1 MSFRNRFGDRLSLRQ
16 PEATS
21 LNRMQAFNPTNVGHF
36 FRNLETVMKKGFTP
50 DRIWNADE
58 TGCSTVQTPQKQL
71 AKKGDKRVG
80 SMVSQEKGVT
90 VTMCAAVGATGN
102 SIPPF
107 LVFPRVNVQDHWKTT
122 APPGTE
128 CESHPKASGWMTSDH
143 FKGFIKH
150 FVKHARP
157 TQEYPVLLILDNHA
171 SHCSAE
177 VIDLAKEQ
185 NITLLSFPPHCSHE
199 MQPLDKTVYGPFQKF
214 YDQAFDLWMID

>member
-1 MSFRNRFGDRLSLRQ
+1 
-16 PEATS
+16 
-21 LNRMQAFNPTNVGHF
+21 MQAFNPTNVGHF
-36 FRNLETVMKKGFTP
+36 FLNLETVTKKGFTP

-90 VTMCAAVGATGN
+90 VTMCAAVSATGN

-128 CESHPKASGWMTSDH
+128 CESHPKASGWMTSDN

-199 MQPLDKTVYGPFQKF
+199 MQPLDRTV
-214 YDQAFDLWMID
+214 